1 MASREEKRLVKHTKT
16 AKVNIPMCVA
26 AILFCLTL
34 FSAHLT
40 SGLYAKYI
48 TTESGSD
55 AARVITFGDLTLS
68 ETGDFYEENKLM
80 IIPGVDLTKKAT
92 VDFSGS
98 EAETYVFVE
107 VKASSKWQTTD
118 NKTFYIVNNEK
129 TAMQWRIAEGWT
141 LLTTKNGAYV
151 YYRKLAPNSTLV
163 GVDIIADGGK
173 IKVSELITK
182 SEIESMTGIS
192 IKLRA
197 AVVQSGGFENP
208 EAAWN
213 SVAAKEG

>member
-1 MASREEKRLVKHTKT
+1 
-16 AKVNIPMCVA
+16 MCVA

-68 ETGDFYEENKLM
+68 ETGDFYAENKLM

-107 VKASSKWQTTD
+107 VEASSKWQTTD
-118 NKTFYIVNNEK
+118 NYTFFIVNNGK

-141 LLTTKNGAYV
+141 LLASENGAYV
-151 YYRKLAPNSTLV
+151 YYRKLAPNSALNN
-163 GVDIIADGGK
+163 VDIIAEGGR
-173 IKVSELITK
+173 IEVSDRITK

>member
-68 ETGDFYEENKLM
+68 ETGDFYEEHKLM

-98 EAETYVFVE
+98 ESETYAFVE
-107 VKASSKWQTTD
+107 VKASSEWQTTD
-118 NKTFYIVNNEK
+118 NKTFFIVNNEK

-163 GVDIIADGGK
+163 GVDIIADNGR
-173 IKVSELITK
+173 IAVSELITK

>member
-68 ETGDFYEENKLM
+68 ETGDFYAENKLM

-98 EAETYVFVE
+98 EAETYVFVAVE
-107 VKASSKWQTTD
+107 ASSEWQTTD
-118 NKTFYIVNNEK
+118 NKTFFILNNEK

-141 LLTTKNGAYV
+141 LLTSENGAYV

-163 GVDIIADGGK
+163 GVDIIADNGK
-173 IKVSELITK
+173 IAVSDRITK

>member
-55 AARVITFGDLTLS
+55 AARVITFGDLALT

-107 VKASSKWQTTD
+107 VKASSEWQTTD
-118 NKTFYIVNNEK
+118 NKTFFIVNNEK

-141 LLTTKNGAYV
+141 LLTSKNGAYV

-163 GVDIIADGGK
+163 GVDIIAENGR
-173 IKVSELITK
+173 IAVSELITK

>member
-68 ETGDFYEENKLM
+68 ETGDFYEEKKLM
-80 IIPGVDLTKKAT
+80 IIPGVDLKKRAT

-98 EAETYVFVE
+98 ESETYVFVE
-107 VKASSKWQTTD
+107 VKASSEWQTTD
-118 NKTFYIVNNEK
+118 NKTFFIENNGK
-129 TAMQWRIAEGWT
+129 NAMQWSIAAGWT
-141 LLTTKNGAYV
+141 LLVSENGAYV

-163 GVDIIADGGK
+163 DVVIIADNGK
-173 IKVSELITK
+173 IAVSEFITK